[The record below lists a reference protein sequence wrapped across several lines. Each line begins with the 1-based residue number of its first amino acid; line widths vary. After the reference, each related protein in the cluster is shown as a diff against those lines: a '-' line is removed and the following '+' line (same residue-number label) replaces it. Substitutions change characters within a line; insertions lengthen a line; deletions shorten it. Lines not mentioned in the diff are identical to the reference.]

1 LGESGKLK
9 LTGDMTELEMGV
21 ASLLSTGQIAGQ
33 RNGLKMENVGDEYMA
48 LRAFRWVN
56 CLEPGS
62 PMRNK
67 AE

>member
-1 LGESGKLK
+1 
-9 LTGDMTELEMGV
+9 MGV